1 MKYLSPLHILNIFS
15 IKESYSFLL
24 NTRPTKFYNRLQTNK
39 VFQQMAKSSLAN
51 KSPPRTPKK
60 RKAKK
65 NIDPSPSPRKSPKKS
80 VPKKVIYASDIEQ
93 ISPHNKWID
102 LQVPPQELRPS
113 ATLTTGQSFS
123 WMVVMDSITDQ
134 STSSAWG
141 RHDETMW
148 IAPIGNQIITI
159 KETPSTTMYRV
170 VHGDEENITPFLVD
184 YFQLETPLDPLY
196 SKWSER
202 DERLAKIANVI
213 PGVRIIRQDPVEC
226 LFSFICSSNNNI
238 PRITKM
244 LSSFR
249 STYGTKILNLPVR
262 HFEDGE
268 LSEPLNDQEM
278 EIFSFPTLDQLQ
290 GATEQELR
298 DMGLGYRA
306 DYIVKTRDLLMEFG
320 GKEFLMD
327 LRTKDAETVQEELIK
342 FRGIG
347 RKVADC
353 VALFSLDQTEA
364 IPVDVHVQRIA
375 SRDYDPTLSQAKS
388 LTPTIYKRVGD
399 LFRDR
404 FDYAG
409 WAHSLLFV
417 AELPS
422 FRDVLPVDIVEQM
435 DAFKEDEIQ
444 RKAEE
449 KAAKEARKA
458 LSPKKK

>member
-1 MKYLSPLHILNIFS
+1 
-15 IKESYSFLL
+15 
-24 NTRPTKFYNRLQTNK
+24 
-39 VFQQMAKSSLAN
+39 MAKSSLAN

-65 NIDPSPSPRKSPKKS
+65 KIDPSPSPRKSPKKS

-141 RHDETMW
+141 RHNETMW
-148 IAPIGNQIITI
+148 IAQVGNQIITI

-170 VHGDEENITPFLVD
+170 VLGDEENITPFLVD

-364 IPVDVHVQRIA
+364 IPVDVH
-375 SRDYDPTLSQAKS
+375 DN
-388 LTPTIYKRVGD
+388 
-399 LFRDR
+399 
-404 FDYAG
+404 
-409 WAHSLLFV
+409 
-417 AELPS
+417 E
-422 FRDVLPVDIVEQM
+422 
-435 DAFKEDEIQ
+435 
-444 RKAEE
+444 
-449 KAAKEARKA
+449 
-458 LSPKKK
+458 